1 MTKITCKI
9 IFINMTNILNK
20 VSMTI
25 KQKKGL
31 FIFLLLLTIVLVV
44 LGVVAAINFSG
55 GVLVVDLSN
64 IAHIQ
69 FLKEEC
75 SFVSCLFR
83 LMLSLLIFMLVICL
97 CGCKSY
103 LFPIGILFYGYLIYS
118 QAVIFL
124 SLILVYGF
132 FNCVIF
138 ALLLL
143 IYILAICFI
152 FILYILE
159 VSCHCNSRP
168 YFKNICNW
176 HDSNVVF
183 CLLCVVLI
191 TFIFCLLLT
200 ILKSFVLLLVY

>member
-1 MTKITCKI
+1 M
-9 IFINMTNILNK
+9 
-20 VSMTI
+20 
-25 KQKKGL
+25 L
-31 FIFLLLLTIVLVV
+31 FFSVVLIV
-44 LGVVAAINFSG
+44 LGVIAAINFSG

-75 SFVSCLFR
+75 SFVSCFFR
-83 LMLSLLIFMLVICL
+83 LILSLLIFMLVICL

-103 LFPIGILFYGYLIYS
+103 LFPVGILFYGYLIYS
-118 QAVIFL
+118 QTVIFL

-143 IYILAICFI
+143 IYIFAII
-152 FILYILE
+152 FVFMLYVLE
-159 VSCHCNSRP
+159 ISCHCNSSP
-168 YFKNICNW
+168 YLRNVCSWNNSNLWQCVIC
-176 HDSNVVF
+176 VA
-183 CLLCVVLI
+183 LI
-191 TFIFCLLLT
+191 SFVFCLLLT